1 MLAPPQWRSD
11 VKFWQ
16 SRQGVGVALIL
27 LAALTFA
34 SMDTTA
40 KYVTRFIPVLMLLWF
55 RYVFQVLTT
64 LLMRYPL
71 QKTALFRTRKLG
83 FQLLRGV
90 LLLITIA
97 CSFFGLQHLPVGE
110 FTAMMM
116 LSPLVATA
124 MSAWFLKTHVARLRW
139 WLLAGGLLGVA
150 LVVRPGGQVFGWA
163 LVFPAVLVV
172 AYAWFQVLTSHMSG
186 EENLYTTHFYTGLVG
201 ALIMSGVLWLTG
213 WRPELMLTHWP
224 WFLLV
229 GVLGTV
235 GHLMLIRAYMYAT
248 APVLT
253 PYLYTQIGFAT
264 LGGWLVFDHAPDLWA
279 WVGIATITASG
290 VGNTLLTMWEVS
302 RSSGH
307 RTAVESRGTRL
318 TGRP

>member
-1 MLAPPQWRSD
+1 
-11 VKFWQ
+11 VKFWR

-34 SMDTTA
+34 SMDTTT
-40 KYVTRFIPVLMLLWF
+40 KFVTRVIPVLMLLWF

-64 LLMRYPL
+64 LVMRYPL
-71 QKTALFRTRKLG
+71 QKAALFRTRNLR

-90 LLLITIA
+90 LLLITIT

-124 MSAWFLKTHVARLRW
+124 MSSWFLKTHVARLRW
-139 WLLAGGLLGVA
+139 WLLAGGLLGVS

-163 LVFPAVLVV
+163 LVFPAVLVTC
-172 AYAWFQVLTSHMSG
+172 YAWFQVLTSHMSG

-201 ALIMSGVLWLTG
+201 ALIMSLVLLLTG
-213 WRPELMLTHWP
+213 WSPELLLTYWH

-229 GVLGTV
+229 GCLGTV
-235 GHLMLIRAYMYAT
+235 GHLMLIRAYMYAS

-264 LGGWLVFDHAPDLWA
+264 LGGWLMFDHMPDLWA
-279 WVGIATITASG
+279 WVGIATIAVSG
-290 VGNTLLTMWEVS
+290 VGNTLLTMREVS
-302 RSSGH
+302 RL
-307 RTAVESRGTRL
+307 TRGS
-318 TGRP
+318 